1 MKIVTIYTIL
11 LMMIE
16 EDIAARLSRVFV
28 LKL

>member
-1 MKIVTIYTIL
+1 MKTVTLYTIL